1 MASVKELPTLNAVMA
16 GQAVFAPEMPIW
28 FGLFSDDS
36 WPFLKKGDPLYQG
49 VATSSIV
56 WRDLMY
62 GKGATYGHFNSKE
75 KSEYTYCLTA
85 EIVSDLK
92 IAAAIYARFPNLL
105 KHSRTGAKGVDPKTV
120 KGRIEDLAKVFSSAI
135 VIAQSRYGQTVT
147 ELSHISFPL
156 LKEAIAQYPGRGAH
170 LKRALKLISDSAI
183 QRNLSAPLQ
192 WQLVDIEKGSM
203 VWPKSVN
210 GPGIPT
216 LTDMHFLFVQ
226 DQCIRRILKF
236 KAALGLSI
244 HCTDVS
250 RNLESGG
257 KAGLGAYAAAV
268 DAYLNGVVPGA
279 ALGEVFGI
287 SQMELEAF
295 VCDAQNA
302 AMMLILLL
310 TGMRSTETKFLFSDA
325 LFPEKGYWFIRSK
338 VVKKRG
344 KSAAISDCW
353 LAIDITR
360 DAFDVLKY
368 LCSCTGNKFLFSSP
382 FDRFA
387 KHGRGYALGVLNT
400 KLSRWLSKV
409 DVAGTYA
416 DWKFSV
422 HQCRETLVF
431 QLAKQQVGLP
441 FISIQL
447 KHFYS
452 RFYSMPND
460 VTAGYGKYRAE
471 LMASVTGRMAEARES
486 ALHDLYGEDAKFA
499 GGGAEAHKA
508 RIDAFFAGKGYFGA
522 DRVRY
527 IKDLANRGVK
537 VQPTSIGSCTRNF
550 ELPVTDEEP
559 PCYGDFECDPDCDNH
574 VITERGGQ
582 ALAARRDHALV
593 QAERETNKEYKV
605 IWIGLAR
612 SLGRHIGKLG
622 IEGHHHG

>member
-1 MASVKELPTLNAVMA
+1 MASAIELPTLNAVMA
-16 GQAVFAPEMPIW
+16 GQAVFDPEMPIW
-28 FGLFSDDS
+28 LGLFADPS

-62 GKGATYGHFNSKE
+62 GKGATYGHFNSK
-75 KSEYTYCLTA
+75 KSGYTYCLTT
-85 EIVSDLK
+85 EIISDLK
-92 IAAAIYARFPNLL
+92 IAAAIYAHFPNII
-105 KHSRTGAKGVDPKTV
+105 KHSRTGTKGVDPKTV

-156 LKEAIAQYPGRGAH
+156 LKEAIAQHPGRGAH

-192 WQLVDIEKGSM
+192 WQLVDIEKGS
-203 VWPKSVN
+203 VAWPESID

-226 DQCIRRILKF
+226 DQCIQRVLKF
-236 KAALGLSI
+236 KATLGLSI

-250 RNLESGG
+250 RTSE
-257 KAGLGAYAAAV
+257 AGRSLDLGAYAAAV
-268 DAYLNGVVPGA
+268 DAYLNGVVKGTDLGA
-279 ALGEVFGI
+279 IFGI
-287 SQMELEAF
+287 SQVELEAF
-295 VCDAQNA
+295 ICDAQNA

-310 TGMRSTETKFLFSDA
+310 TGMRSTETQFLFSNA
-325 LFPEKGYWFIRSK
+325 LFPEKGYWFIKSK
-338 VVKKRG
+338 VVKRRS
-344 KSAAISDCW
+344 KSAPISDGW

-360 DAFDVLKY
+360 DAFDVLAY
-368 LCSCTGNKFLFSSP
+368 FCSCTGNKFLFSSP
-382 FDRFA
+382 FDRFT

-400 KLSRWLSKV
+400 KLSRWLHRI
-409 DVAGTYA
+409 DVEGIYA
-416 DWKFSV
+416 DWKFSI

-471 LMASVTGRMAEARES
+471 LTASVTGRMAEARES

-499 GGGAEAHKA
+499 GGGAVAHKA

-522 DRVRY
+522 SRVRY
-527 IKDLANRGVK
+527 IKDLASRGIK

-559 PCYGDFECDPDCDNH
+559 PCYGDFECDPNCDNH

-593 QAERETNKEYKV
+593 QAERESNKEYKV
-605 IWIGLAR
+605 VWIGLAR
-612 SLGRHIGKLG
+612 SLGRHIEKLG
-622 IEGHHHG
+622 IGGHHGG